1 MKSNILINKQT
12 INKIYGYS
20 AIELMGVLIVFSSLI
35 LFGNNYLSEQRQI
48 RITNHLV
55 DQSKSY
61 SQQAIKYVT
70 DNYRDLL
77 QQSAT
82 DVVIPYSSLA
92 AYASTGNMNRTNNFH
107 VPCLYVTR
115 GVNNTIRAYII
126 FGSINRNKSRKLNK
140 QMIGDIAHGLGGNAG
155 NLTNNNGNYLIT
167 GYTENEVSLSPA
179 TINNIINQCGFV
191 SPLDPD
197 NLIINLSKNIGL
209 LAPIIGDID
218 KQSTILEA
226 DPSLKKSTTLG
237 DNKLNTMQTNIY
249 LDNIVKESTFKSV
262 YYCDATKLPATDANT
277 TCLNSAIAQGINM
290 YGGTAS
296 WVNSIMDSTSQ
307 SCIATANAHFYSTTS
322 GYTCTGVN
330 FPNVSSFCP
339 AKYNGQ
345 PQAPNTGYWSPLPGT
360 LSGANCT
367 STATMKYQNNICM
380 PISST
385 SLNFFRVDAKYSNGQ
400 LVGDN
405 GYYNK
410 CGYGRYISGSSATGV
425 YNYSTNKCDYTI
437 KCGAGGNQA
446 DAWTDNSNKGI
457 VYGSPVARSCGQ
469 SSMRAKP
476 TSQIND
482 LGFKNC

>member
-1 MKSNILINKQT
+1 MNNKQT
-12 INKIYGYS
+12 MNKIYGYS
-20 AIELMGVLIVFSSLI
+20 AIELIGMLVVFSSLI
-35 LFGNNYLSEQRQI
+35 LFGNNYLAEQRQT
-48 RITNHLV
+48 RISNHLV

-61 SQQAIKYVT
+61 SHQAIKYVA

-77 QQSAT
+77 QQST
-82 DVVIPYSSLA
+82 TTEDVVIPYSSLA
-92 AYASTGNMNRTNNFH
+92 NYASTGNMNRNNNFH

-155 NLTNNNGNYLIT
+155 DLTNNNGNYLIT
-167 GYTENEVSLSPA
+167 GYTENEVSLSPT

-226 DPSLKKSTTLG
+226 DPSLKKSTTG

-249 LDNIVKESTFKSV
+249 LDNVVKESTLRSV
-262 YYCDATKLPATDANT
+262 YYCDATKLLATDANT

-296 WVNSIMDSTSQ
+296 WINSVMDSTSQ

-330 FPNVSSFCP
+330 FPNVSSFCS

-345 PQAPNTGYWSPLPGT
+345 PQVPNTGYWSQLPGT
-360 LSGANCT
+360 LSGASCT
-367 STATMKYQNNICM
+367 STAMIKYQNNICM
-380 PISST
+380 SIIAST
-385 SLNFFRVDAKYSNGQ
+385 SLTNYRTIAKYSNGRI
-400 LVGDN
+400 VGDN
-405 GYYNK
+405 DGYYNK
-410 CGYGRYISGSSATGV
+410 CSFGRYIRGSSATGL

-437 KCGAGGNQA
+437 KCRAGGNQA
-446 DAWTDNSNKGI
+446 DAWTDNSNKGV
-457 VYGSPVARSCGQ
+457 VYGNPVTMSCGR
-469 SSMRAKP
+469 SSMPAKP